1 MSKGIKVQAI
11 SEEDDLQSA
20 SDQFKFVY
28 QTARNSF
35 SQLTKNRPMISKIS
49 VKPELPKAT

>member
-1 MSKGIKVQAI
+1 MSKGINNQAI